1 MTIAMTYTVVPT
13 GLDRATRIFG
23 WLASGGGAV
32 LLLAGGY
39 MLLTNMGVVAEN
51 ALFYLLGEIYAPM
64 FLGCYALFVVWTGVA
79 LQRLRHWAPETSAI
93 WPVIGMALVIIPGVS
108 AFGGW
113 FNFQSLLKAAEFPTP
128 ERARRWSSVATLWA
142 ASHGAAFVVAVYAII
157 SSGML
162 ERYTDEFGATMNFAQ
177 IGILASILCGIALI
191 QKISSMPLRQTRDQA
206 LAATFT

>member
-1 MTIAMTYTVVPT
+1 MTIAMSYTVVPT

-23 WLASGGGAV
+23 WLASGGGAL

-93 WPVIGMALVIIPGVS
+93 WPLVGMILVLIPGVS

-113 FNFQSLLKAAEFPTP
+113 FNFQSLLKAADLPTP
-128 ERARRWSSVATLWA
+128 GQRRRWSWISALWGICHA
-142 ASHGAAFVVAVYAII
+142 LAFAILGYAII
-157 SSGML
+157 AGGML
-162 ERYTDEFGATMNFAQ
+162 ERYTDEMNDVLNYAQ
-177 IGILASILCGIALI
+177 IGIVGSIICGVALI
-191 QKISSMPLRQTRDQA
+191 LRISSAPLRETRDQT
-206 LAATFT
+206 LAAQFR